1 MQITIDR
8 QTAEALTFIWR
19 GYYFGMFK
27 PIRRNIEEEYRLR
40 DALKNLIEA
49 IEEAK
54 ADEHTNHTKET
65 TQ

>member
-8 QTAEALTFIWR
+8 QTANALTFIWR

-27 PIRRNIEEEYRLR
+27 LIRRNIEEEYRLR
-40 DALKNLIEA
+40 DALKKLIEA

-54 ADEHTNHTKET
+54 AGEHTNHIKET
-65 TQ
+65 A